1 MKIFNAPYSNFI
13 TRLFKALKKYNV
25 EYMVIGGISSVIQ
38 GFNHTTQ
45 DIDIYPKK
53 SLENNQNLIKALKSL
68 KFKLSKKD
76 EDNILQGKDFIQFDE
91 PYEIDIVFSP
101 DGFENYESA
110 SKYRIVQDGVPLLSI
125 EGIIKSKKSANR
137 AKDKLILPS
146 LQDFLKFKKNENY
159 TISDDIYEV
168 PKGYRVTDIQTLR
181 RWEKNKD
188 RKLNEKLLRGLIT
201 I

>member
-1 MKIFNAPYSNFI
+1 MKIFNAPYSTFI
-13 TRLFKALKKYNV
+13 TRLLKALKKYNV
-25 EYMVIGGISSVIQ
+25 EFMVIGGIASVIQ

-53 SLENNQNLIKALKSL
+53 NTENNKNLIKALKSL

-76 EDNILQGKDFIQFDE
+76 EENILRGKDFIQFDD

-101 DGFENYESA
+101 DGFENYEDA
-110 SKYRIVQDGVPLLSI
+110 SKYKVVQDGMPLLSL

-137 AKDKLILPS
+137 AKDKLILPY
-146 LQDFLKFKKNENY
+146 LQDFAKFKKSESIYLGNNPSY
-159 TISDDIYEV
+159 IPHGYEV
-168 PKGYRVTDIQTLR
+168 ADTQTIE
-181 RWEKNKD
+181 RWIKNQQRSLK
-188 RKLNEKLLRGLIT
+188 EKLLRGTIT